1 MTVTIITI
9 NYNNVDGLSRTID
22 SIVSQ
27 TVHDYEW
34 IVIDGGS
41 TDGSVEL
48 LERYKEHFAFWVS
61 EKDSG
66 VYNAMNKG
74 ILHAIGDYVIFMNS
88 GDFFLH
94 ADVLH
99 DVIPFLDKD
108 IVAGSVT
115 VEGTEKRKTSPVSLT
130 PWSVLNFNIPH
141 QAEFIQRS
149 LFSTIGLYAEDLFI
163 LSDLEFNLKASLK
176 NCSYKSLNY
185 DVASVEQGGI
195 SCTQVER
202 VKQENRCIQ
211 ERNLPLAV
219 CKDYDYWKKLKSNI
233 SYPAINWAIYRHWP
247 LKFLNLQYRLFG
259 KKKK

>member
-9 NYNNVDGLSRTID
+9 NFNNVKGLSGTID

-27 TVHDYEW
+27 TIHDYEW

-48 LERYKEHFAFWVS
+48 LERYKDRFAFWVS

-74 ILHAIGDYVIFMNS
+74 ILHATGDYVIFMNS
-88 GDFFLH
+88 GDVFLH
-94 ADVLH
+94 ANVLH

-108 IVAGSVT
+108 IVAGSVM
-115 VEGTEKRKTSPVSLT
+115 VEGTEKRKTSPASLT

-163 LSDLEFNLKASLK
+163 LSDLEFNLRASLMD
-176 NCSYKSLNY
+176 CSYKSMKY

-195 SCTQVER
+195 SCTQIEK
-202 VKQENRCIQ
+202 VKQENRRIQ

-219 CKDYDYWKKLKSNI
+219 CKDYDYWKRLRNNTA
-233 SYPAINWAIYRHWP
+233 YPAINWAIRRQWP
-247 LKFLNLQYRLFG
+247 LKCLNLLYRLFG